1 MNAIKLAFAS
11 TILASA
17 HAYPAAFPNIPFNHQ
32 DWELVCDNTRTC
44 RAAGYQPEQ
53 AERNASILLTRRAGP
68 AAPVQAEL
76 QLEATDESIPKRLRM
91 RINGHDFGDVAITG
105 GKAGLSPS
113 QTVAL
118 LNALP
123 KASQLAWTAN
133 GKSWAI
139 SLKGAN
145 AVLLKMDEFQ
155 GRLDTPGAIIRKGQR
170 PESAVL
176 PSLPVPEITAAP
188 FDSDK
193 AQPDLIP
200 PKQRAALF
208 AEIRKATPKD
218 EMNLDSCEDFDKS
231 TADPE
236 KWSVYRL
243 SAKQHLVSVECWSAA
258 YNSGA
263 GYWVVNA
270 QSPYAPVYVTNLGTG
285 YVQGEISSS
294 QRGRGIGDCMSS
306 DTWTWDGRAFVH
318 TESLT
323 TGMCRHI
330 APGGAWELPTL
341 IVKVKEPK

>member
-11 TILASA
+11 TILTSA
-17 HAYPAAFPNIPFNHQ
+17 HAHPTAFPHIPFNHQ

-44 RAAGYQPEQ
+44 RAAGYQPDD

-76 QLEATDESIPKRLRM
+76 QLEATNESIPNRLRM
-91 RINGHDFGDVAITG
+91 HINGHDFGKVTITG
-105 GKAGLSPS
+105 GKADLSPA
-113 QTVAL
+113 QTAAL
-118 LNALP
+118 LDALP

-155 GRLDTPGAIIRKGQR
+155 GRLDTPGAIIRKGQK
-170 PESAVL
+170 PESSVV
-176 PSLPVPEITAAP
+176 PSLPVPEITAAAV
-188 FDSDK
+188 DSDK
-193 AQPDLIP
+193 AEPDLIP
-200 PKQRAALF
+200 TKQRAALF

-218 EMNLDSCEDFDKS
+218 ELNLDSCEDFDKS
-231 TADPE
+231 VADPE

-243 SAKQHLVSVECWSAA
+243 SAKQHLVSVACWAAA

-263 GYWVVNA
+263 GYWVVNS
-270 QSPYAPVYVTNLGTG
+270 QPPYAPVYVTNLGTG
-285 YVQGEISSS
+285 YAHGTISST

-306 DTWTWDGRAFVH
+306 DTWTWDGRSFVH

-323 TGMCRHI
+323 TGMCKHV

-341 IVKVKEPK
+341 VVKVKDAK